1 VNRTC
6 RLLLIEDDAREART
20 IERACCPDPTKVAF
34 EIASNGADAEEAIRE
49 RDYDLFICD
58 LALPVNARH
67 GDAAIEEGKRLFVL
81 IRERAP
87 GTPAY
92 ILSGQGDLHMMRE
105 FFKVGASAD
114 LYGMKTEETLVQFFP
129 KEDLPA
135 CVEAVQ
141 AHIAKTEVVDGF
153 RLEGDDLGLSL
164 SDQRAL
170 KIYGRL
176 QGAERGITR
185 AFDSGLSGSKTLAFH
200 LRGPGDTDAGK
211 AVAKLGDLVRVAREA
226 DSYEQIA
233 PRLPWG
239 LAAHLLTVVRAGAG
253 SRGALIYEYAH
264 EYTSTLAGLI
274 AAGKDASAAQV
285 AQRLREGLRP
295 WFDGAPE
302 QLVGLDQLRRDF
314 VSDADLHEAGVEVL
328 SERDIEVRV
337 AKTMAH
343 GDLHGFNVLV
353 KDGTDPTLIDY
364 GEVGDANAALDP
376 VTLELSSLFH
386 PHMAGAF
393 GDWPQPAQAA
403 GWDDLDT
410 YLDGCPVPEFVRAC
424 RDWAREA
431 SAEEE
436 ELLAT
441 AYSYAMRQ
449 MKYPDTNKELALA
462 IANGAQ
468 GKLLGI

>member
-1 VNRTC
+1 MNSSC

-34 EIASNGADAEEAIRE
+34 EIAGNGADAEEAIRDH
-49 RDYDLFICD
+49 DYDLFICD

-67 GDAAIEEGKRLFVL
+67 GDAEIEEGKRLFAL

-92 ILSGQGDLHMMRE
+92 ILSGQGNLHMMRE

-114 LYGMKTEETLVQFFP
+114 LYGTKTEETLVQFFP

-141 AHIAKTEVVDGF
+141 AHIAKTEIVDGF

-170 KIYGRL
+170 KIYGRI
-176 QGAERGITR
+176 QGAERGIVR
-185 AFDSGLSGSKTLAFH
+185 AFDSGLSGSKTLALH
-200 LRGPGDTDAGK
+200 LRGSGDTDAGK

-264 EYTSTLAGLI
+264 EYTSTLAGLL
-274 AAGKDASAAQV
+274 AAGEDMAAAQV
-285 AQRLREGLRP
+285 AQRLREGLTS

-302 QLVGLDQLRRDF
+302 QLVGLDQLRRDL
-314 VSDADLHEAGVEVL
+314 VSDADLHGAGVEVP

-364 GEVGDANAALDP
+364 GEVGDANGALDP
-376 VTLELSSLFH
+376 VTLEFSSLFH
-386 PHMAGAF
+386 PQMAGAF
-393 GDWPQPAQAA
+393 GDWPEPAQAA
-403 GWDDLDT
+403 SWADLDA

-424 RDWAREA
+424 RDWAAEA

-436 ELLAT
+436 ELPAT

-462 IANGAQ
+462 IANGAHA
-468 GKLLGI
+468 KLVGD